1 MGMKQLVWRS
11 IGALFWSGLLCL
23 VPASSLAD
31 IKFALENP
39 APGQVL
45 SGIRVISGW
54 AFSTE
59 SAEPVSVRVW
69 IDDGEAIEVPCCV
82 ERADVANGHPDY
94 PQALASGFGQV
105 FNAGLLEKGAH
116 TLTIEI
122 EDATGARETR
132 AQRIETVRPGGFE
145 FLGAL
150 DLDRADAELSEDKQE
165 IVITRVIVREK
176 GSTESEEIELR
187 LAWQEN
193 LQALGIVAAR
203 NENEES
209 ASMAAALS
217 ASLEAA
223 EMSAEDPVVE
233 PVQVSAEE
241 LAVEPDWV
249 RNPAIIRIDPN
260 SGNRTILSDVHTPT
274 RADLSG
280 AETEGDQTLTDP
292 GPTWLIPQ
300 GLTIEPDGQIA
311 VTDAGRE
318 ALIRVDPVTGRRQA
332 FAGSGPSLV
341 RPNGVAAY
349 PQESG
354 LDRTLVI
361 ADSGRSGVLELNGSR
376 TIISNREFEDEP
388 EQVTL
393 QDPFGIAVENNCTED
408 DCRVV
413 VSDAGLRA
421 IVRLDRGTEE
431 RRIISGPE
439 VGSGPELR
447 VPVDIDV
454 ASDGQLFVVDVGLN
468 AIVRVNPTNGSRAIV
483 SGAGT
488 GGGPDFQRVRALA
501 IESDGQLA
509 VVDEGARTVLRV
521 DPRSGERRI
530 ISGPETGGGPELRV
544 PVDIA
549 VGSNGQLI
557 VVDSAPFSAAFENP
571 FGDFIGGIGLVSG
584 WVFPNVSAATL
595 NSVVLTIDDNEPIQ
609 MPWGASRGD
618 VQASFPERP
627 WAAESGFGLVTNF
640 NILPSGS
647 HTFALTVEDTSGSS
661 HTLRRSVET
670 VRLDDSEFL
679 DQFDMTNAEVDIF
692 DDTVSI
698 EQVQVRDKASQRSR
712 KINASFVWRES
723 CQCFVVQGE
732 CGNGNIES
740 NEECDG
746 QTFGGQ
752 TCQSLGFDAGDLS
765 CTEQCN
771 LDLEECTGGMPVLV
785 ANSGDDSVSVVS
797 AATHEEVGTIP
808 VGDNPRSIAV
818 SPTQTLAYVTN
829 FGDGTVSVLD
839 LSDLAALTDPASDLP
854 TIDVGHAPVGV
865 AFRPDGQYA
874 YVVNAGQNRVS
885 VINTDSQTVETH
897 IRVGSEPQEIAINA
911 AGTRAY
917 VTNSGDGTVSVIDLA
932 TNKQLTTVAVGE
944 DPNGVAVRP
953 GDSQVYVVNSEQD
966 DNTVSIIDTHTNR
979 VVATLTRE
987 EDEGRIGLVPQKV
1000 TFSPDGRRAF
1010 VTNSL
1015 DDTVSIIDAATRAN
1029 LDTPYVRRY
1038 RYRTVYDQPNG
1049 ILVTPNGLRFYVSLF
1064 GRSGQG
1070 DYLAVFSVKN
1080 DHPRYGLIDFIEV
1093 GEGPVGLA
1101 GGPG

>member
-1 MGMKQLVWRS
+1 MKQRVWRS

-23 VPASSLAD
+23 LPASSLAD
-31 IKFALENP
+31 IKFVLENP
-39 APGQVL
+39 APGQAL

-59 SAEPVSVRVW
+59 SDEPVSVRLW

-82 ERADVANGHPDY
+82 ERADVANEHPDD
-94 PQALASGFGQV
+94 PQALSSGFGQV
-105 FNAGLLEKGAH
+105 FNASLLEEGAH

-132 AQRIETVRPGGFE
+132 AQRIETVKPGGFE
-145 FLGAL
+145 FLGSL
-150 DLDRADAELSEDKQE
+150 DLDRADAALSEDKQE
-165 IVITRVIVREK
+165 IVMTGVIVREK
-176 GSTESEEIELR
+176 GSTESEEIEIR

-209 ASMAAALS
+209 ASAAAALS

-223 EMSAEDPVVE
+223 GMNAEDQAVEPVQVSAEDPVVE
-233 PVQVSAEE
+233 P
-241 LAVEPDWV
+241 DWV
-249 RNPAIIRIDPN
+249 QRPAVIRIDPA
-260 SGNRTILSDVHTPT
+260 SGNRTIL
-274 RADLSG
+274 
-280 AETEGDQTLTDP
+280 EGDETLTDP

-300 GLTIEPDGQIA
+300 GVAIEPDGQIA

-361 ADSGRSGVLELNGSR
+361 ADSGRSGVFELNGSQ
-376 TIISNREFEDEP
+376 TIISNKEFDDEP

-408 DCRVV
+408 DCQTVV
-413 VSDAGLRA
+413 ADAGLRA
-421 IVRLDRGTEE
+421 IVRLDRRTEE

-454 ASDGQLFVVDVGLN
+454 ASDGRLFVVDVGLN
-468 AIVRVNPTNGSRAIV
+468 AILRVDPTNGSRAIV

-488 GGGPDFQRVRALA
+488 GGSPDFERVRALA
-501 IESDGQLA
+501 IESDGRLA
-509 VVDEGARTVLRV
+509 VLDEGARTVFRV
-521 DPRSGERRI
+521 DSRNAERSI
-530 ISGPETGGGPELRV
+530 ISGPGVGSGPELRV

-549 VGSNGQLI
+549 VASDGQLI

-571 FGDFIGGIGLVSG
+571 FGDFVGGIGLVSG
-584 WVFPNVSAATL
+584 WAFANVSAATL
-595 NSVVLTIDDNEPIQ
+595 NRVVLTVDDNEP
-609 MPWGASRGD
+609 MDLPCCASRGD

-647 HTFALTVEDTSGSS
+647 HTFKLTVEDTSGGS
-661 HTLRRSVET
+661 HTLSRRVET
-670 VRLDDSEFL
+670 VRLGDSKFL
-679 DQFDMTNAEVDIF
+679 DRFDMTNAEVDIF

-698 EQVQVRDKASQRSR
+698 EQVQVRDKDSKLSR
-712 KINASFVWRES
+712 EINASFVWRES

-752 TCQSLGFDAGDLS
+752 TCQSLGFDGGDLS

-771 LDLEECTGGMPVLV
+771 LNLEECTGGMPVLV
-785 ANSGDDSVSVVS
+785 ANSGDDSVSMVS
-797 AATHEEVGTIP
+797 AATHEEVGTIQ

-839 LSDLAALTDPASDLP
+839 LSDPTTITVVA
-854 TIDVGHAPVGV
+854 TIDVGPDPVGV

-885 VINTDSQTVETH
+885 VVNTDSQTVETH
-897 IRVGSEPQEIAINA
+897 IRVGSTPQEIAINA

-932 TNKQLTTVAVGE
+932 TNEPLTTVAVGE
-944 DPNGVAVRP
+944 EPNGVAVRP
-953 GDSQVYVVNSEQD
+953 GDGQVYVVNSQQD
-966 DNTVSIIDTHTNR
+966 DNTVSIIDTRTNR

-1093 GEGPVGLA
+1093 GEGPIGLA

>member
-1 MGMKQLVWRS
+1 M
-11 IGALFWSGLLCL
+11 
-23 VPASSLAD
+23 PASSLAD

-39 APGQVL
+39 ASGQVL

-59 SAEPVSVRVW
+59 SAEPVSVRLW

-94 PQALASGFGQV
+94 PQALNSGFGQV

-116 TLTIEI
+116 TLTIEF

-132 AQRIETVRPGGFE
+132 AQRIETVKPGGFE
-145 FLGAL
+145 FLGSL

-165 IVITRVIVREK
+165 IFITGVIVRET

-203 NENEES
+203 NENEPI
-209 ASMAAALS
+209 ASTAAALS
-217 ASLEAA
+217 ASLEAV
-223 EMSAEDPVVE
+223 EMRAEDPVVE

-241 LAVEPDWV
+241 LTVEPDRV
-249 RNPAIIRIDPN
+249 QHPAIIRIDPN

-274 RADLSG
+274 RQDLSG
-280 AETEGDQTLTDP
+280 AETEGDETLTDP

-300 GLTIEPDGQIA
+300 GLTIEPNGQIA

-332 FAGSGPSLV
+332 FAGSGSSLV

-361 ADSGRSGVLELNGSR
+361 ADSGRSGVYELNGSR

-388 EQVTL
+388 EQVDL
-393 QDPFGIAVENNCTED
+393 KDPFGIAVESSCTED

-413 VSDAGLRA
+413 VADAGLRA
-421 IVRLDRGTEE
+421 IVRLDRRTEE
-431 RRIISGPE
+431 RTIISDEGWMT
-439 VGSGPELR
+439 
-447 VPVDIDV
+447 PVDIDV
-454 ASDGQLFVVDVGLN
+454 AADGQLFVVDVGLN
-468 AIVRVNPTNGSRAIV
+468 AIVRVDPTNGSRAIV

-488 GGGPDFQRVRALA
+488 GDGPAFQRVRALA
-501 IESDGQLA
+501 IEPDGRLA

-530 ISGPETGGGPELRV
+530 ISGPETGDGPELRV

-549 VGSNGQLI
+549 VASDGQLI
-557 VVDSAPFSAAFENP
+557 VVDSAPFSAVFENP
-571 FGDFIGGIGLVSG
+571 FGDFVGGIGLVSG
-584 WVFPNVSAATL
+584 WAFANVSAATL
-595 NSVVLTIDDNEPIQ
+595 NSVVLTIDDNAP
-609 MPWGASRGD
+609 MPVPWGASRGD

-661 HTLRRSVET
+661 HTLSRNVET
-670 VRLDDSEFL
+670 VRLGNSEFL
-679 DQFDMTNAEVDIF
+679 DRFDMTNAEVDIF

-698 EQVQVRDKASQRSR
+698 EQVEIRDKASQLSR
-712 KINASFVWRES
+712 EINASFVWRQS

-752 TCQSLGFDAGDLS
+752 TCQSLGFDGGDLS

-771 LDLEECTGGMPVLV
+771 LDLNQCTGGMPVLV
-785 ANSGDDSVSVVS
+785 ANSGDDSVSLVS
-797 AATHEEVGTIP
+797 AATHEEVGTIQ

-839 LSDLAALTDPASDLP
+839 LTDLTALTDPASDLP
-854 TIDVGHAPVGV
+854 TIDVGHDPVGL
-865 AFRPDGQYA
+865 AFRPDGRYA
-874 YVVNAGQNRVS
+874 YAVNAGQNRVS
-885 VINTDSQTVETH
+885 VINTDSHTIETH

-932 TNKQLTTVAVGE
+932 TNEQLTTIAVGE
-944 DPNGVAVRP
+944 EPNGVAVRP
-953 GDSQVYVVNSEQD
+953 GGREVYVVNSQQD
-966 DNTVSIIDTHTNR
+966 DNTVSIIDTRTNR

-1000 TFSPDGRRAF
+1000 TFSPDGRKAF

-1070 DYLAVFSVKN
+1070 DYLAIFSVKN
-1080 DHPRYGLIDFIEV
+1080 DHPQYGLIGFVEV
-1093 GEGPVGLA
+1093 GEGPIGLA

>member
-1 MGMKQLVWRS
+1 MKQRVWRS

-23 VPASSLAD
+23 LPASSLAD
-31 IKFALENP
+31 IKFVLENP
-39 APGQVL
+39 APGQAL

-59 SAEPVSVRVW
+59 SDEPVSVRLW

-82 ERADVANGHPDY
+82 ERADVANEHPDD
-94 PQALASGFGQV
+94 PQALSSGFGQV
-105 FNAGLLEKGAH
+105 FNASLLEEGAH

-132 AQRIETVRPGGFE
+132 AQRIETVKPGGFE
-145 FLGAL
+145 FLGSL
-150 DLDRADAELSEDKQE
+150 DLDRADAALSEDKQE
-165 IVITRVIVREK
+165 IVMTGVIVREK
-176 GSTESEEIELR
+176 GSTESEEIEIR

-209 ASMAAALS
+209 ASAAAALS

-223 EMSAEDPVVE
+223 GMNAEDQAVEPVQVSAEDPVVE
-233 PVQVSAEE
+233 P
-241 LAVEPDWV
+241 DWV
-249 RNPAIIRIDPN
+249 QRPAVIRIDPA
-260 SGNRTILSDVHTPT
+260 SGNRTIL
-274 RADLSG
+274 
-280 AETEGDQTLTDP
+280 EGDETLTDP

-300 GLTIEPDGQIA
+300 GVAIEPDGQIA

-361 ADSGRSGVLELNGSR
+361 ADSGRSGVFELNGSQ
-376 TIISNREFEDEP
+376 TIISNKEFDDEP

-408 DCRVV
+408 DCQTVV
-413 VSDAGLRA
+413 ADAGLRA
-421 IVRLDRGTEE
+421 IVRLDRRTEE

-454 ASDGQLFVVDVGLN
+454 ASDGRLFVVDVGLN
-468 AIVRVNPTNGSRAIV
+468 AILRVDPTNGSRAIV

-488 GGGPDFQRVRALA
+488 GGSPDFERVRALA
-501 IESDGQLA
+501 IESDGRLA
-509 VVDEGARTVLRV
+509 VLDEGARTVFRV
-521 DPRSGERRI
+521 DSRNAERSI
-530 ISGPETGGGPELRV
+530 ISGPGVGSGPELRV

-549 VGSNGQLI
+549 VASDGQLI

-571 FGDFIGGIGLVSG
+571 FGDFVGGIGLVSG
-584 WVFPNVSAATL
+584 WAFANVSAATL
-595 NSVVLTIDDNEPIQ
+595 NRVVLTIDDNEP
-609 MPWGASRGD
+609 MGLPCCASRGD

-647 HTFALTVEDTSGSS
+647 HTFKLTVEDTSGGS
-661 HTLRRSVET
+661 HTLSRSVET
-670 VRLDDSEFL
+670 VRLGDSEVL
-679 DQFDMTNAEVDIF
+679 DRFDMTNAEVDIF

-698 EQVQVRDKASQRSR
+698 EQVQVRDKASQLSR
-712 KINASFVWRES
+712 TINASFVWRES

-752 TCQSLGFDAGDLS
+752 TCQSLGFDGGDLS

-771 LDLEECTGGMPVLV
+771 LNLEECTGGMPVLV
-785 ANSGDDSVSVVS
+785 ANSGDDSVSMVS
-797 AATHEEVGTIP
+797 AATHEEVGTIQ

-839 LSDLAALTDPASDLP
+839 LSDPTTITVVA
-854 TIDVGHAPVGV
+854 TIDVGPDPVGV

-885 VINTDSQTVETH
+885 VVNTDSQTVETH
-897 IRVGSEPQEIAINA
+897 IRVGSTPQEIAINA

-932 TNKQLTTVAVGE
+932 TNEQLTTVAVGE
-944 DPNGVAVRP
+944 EPNGVAVRP
-953 GDSQVYVVNSEQD
+953 GDGQVYVVNSQQD
-966 DNTVSIIDTHTNR
+966 DNTVSIIDTRTNR

-1093 GEGPVGLA
+1093 GEGPIGLA

>member
-1 MGMKQLVWRS
+1 MKHILWRS
-11 IGALFWSGLLCL
+11 IGALFWGGLLCL
-23 VPASSLAD
+23 MPASSPAD
-31 IKFALENP
+31 VKFALENP

-59 SAEPVSVRVW
+59 SVEPVSVRLW

-82 ERADVANGHPDY
+82 ERADVADGHPDY
-94 PQALASGFGQV
+94 PQALSSGFGQV

-116 TLTIEI
+116 TLTIEV

-145 FLGAL
+145 FLGSL

-165 IVITRVIVREK
+165 ILITRVIVREK

-203 NENEES
+203 NENEPIAS
-209 ASMAAALS
+209 AAAALS
-217 ASLEAA
+217 ASLEAV

-233 PVQVSAEE
+233 PAQMSAEE
-241 LAVEPDWV
+241 LVEPDWV

-260 SGNRTILSDVHTPT
+260 SGNRTILSDVNTPT

-300 GLTIEPDGQIA
+300 GLTIEPNGQIA
-311 VTDAGRE
+311 VTDAGRK

-332 FAGSGPSLV
+332 VAGSGPSLT

-354 LDRTLVI
+354 LDRTLAI
-361 ADSGRSGVLELNGSR
+361 ADSGRSGVFELNGNR
-376 TIISNREFEDEP
+376 TIISNREFDDES
-388 EQVTL
+388 EQVDL
-393 QDPFGIAVENNCTED
+393 KDPFGIAVENNCTED

-413 VSDAGLRA
+413 VADAGLRA
-421 IVRLDRGTEE
+421 IVRLDRQTEE
-431 RRIISGPE
+431 RTIISDEGWMI
-439 VGSGPELR
+439 
-447 VPVDIDV
+447 PVDVDV

-468 AIVRVNPTNGSRAIV
+468 AIVRVNPTNGNRAIV

-488 GGGPDFQRVRALA
+488 GGGPAFQRARALA
-501 IESDGQLA
+501 IEPDGRLA
-509 VVDEGARTVLRV
+509 VVDEGARAVLRV
-521 DPRSGERRI
+521 DPRSGERSV
-530 ISGPETGGGPELRV
+530 ISGPETGDGLELRV

-549 VGSNGQLI
+549 VASDGQLI

-571 FGDFIGGIGLVSG
+571 FGDFVGGIGLVSG
-584 WVFPNVSAATL
+584 WAFANVSAATL
-595 NSVVLTIDDNEPIQ
+595 NSVVLTIDDNAPIQ
-609 MPWGASRGD
+609 VLWGASRGD

-627 WAAESGFGLVTNF
+627 WATGSGFGLVTNF

-661 HTLRRSVET
+661 HTLSRSVET
-670 VRLDDSEFL
+670 VRLGDSEFL
-679 DQFDMTNAEVDIF
+679 DRFDMTNAEVDIF

-698 EQVQVRDKASQRSR
+698 EQVQVRDKASQLSHE
-712 KINASFVWRES
+712 INASFIWRES

-752 TCQSLGFDAGDLS
+752 TCQSLGFDGGDLS

-771 LDLEECTGGMPVLV
+771 LKLEECTGGMPILV

-797 AATHEEVGTIP
+797 AATHEEVGTIR

-829 FGDGTVSVLD
+829 FGDGTVSVLH
-839 LSDLAALTDPASDLP
+839 LSNLAALTDPASDLP
-854 TIDVGHAPVGV
+854 TIDVGGEPVGV

-932 TNKQLTTVAVGE
+932 TNEQLTTVPVGE
-944 DPNGVAVRP
+944 EPNGVAVRP
-953 GDSQVYVVNSEQD
+953 GGREVYVVNSEQD
-966 DNTVSIIDTHTNR
+966 DNTVSIIDTRTNR

-1070 DYLAVFSVKN
+1070 GYLAIFSVKN
-1080 DHPRYGLIDFIEV
+1080 DHPRYGLIGFVEV
-1093 GEGPVGLA
+1093 GEGPIGLA

>member
-1 MGMKQLVWRS
+1 MKQRVWRS

-23 VPASSLAD
+23 LPVSSLAD
-31 IKFALENP
+31 IKFVLENP
-39 APGQVL
+39 APGQAL

-59 SAEPVSVRVW
+59 SDEPVSVRLW

-82 ERADVANGHPDY
+82 ERADVANEHPDD
-94 PQALASGFGQV
+94 PQALSSGFGQV
-105 FNAGLLEKGAH
+105 FNASLLEEGAH

-132 AQRIETVRPGGFE
+132 AQRIETVKPGGFE
-145 FLGAL
+145 FLGSL
-150 DLDRADAELSEDKQE
+150 DLDRADAALSEDKQE
-165 IVITRVIVREK
+165 IVMTGVIVREK
-176 GSTESEEIELR
+176 GSTESEEIEIR

-209 ASMAAALS
+209 ASAAAALS

-223 EMSAEDPVVE
+223 GMNAEDQAVEPVQVSAEDPVVE
-233 PVQVSAEE
+233 P
-241 LAVEPDWV
+241 DWV
-249 RNPAIIRIDPN
+249 QRPAVIRIDPA
-260 SGNRTILSDVHTPT
+260 SGNRTIL
-274 RADLSG
+274 
-280 AETEGDQTLTDP
+280 EGDETLTDP

-300 GLTIEPDGQIA
+300 GVAIEPDGQIA

-361 ADSGRSGVLELNGSR
+361 ADSGRSGVFELNGSQ
-376 TIISNREFEDEP
+376 TIISNKEFDDEP

-408 DCRVV
+408 DCQTVV
-413 VSDAGLRA
+413 ADAGLRA
-421 IVRLDRGTEE
+421 IVRLDRRTEE

-468 AIVRVNPTNGSRAIV
+468 AILRVDPTNGSRAIV

-488 GGGPDFQRVRALA
+488 GGSPDFERVRALA
-501 IESDGQLA
+501 IESDGRLA
-509 VVDEGARTVLRV
+509 VLDEGARTVFRV
-521 DPRSGERRI
+521 DSRNAERSI
-530 ISGPETGGGPELRV
+530 ISGPGVGSGPELRV

-549 VGSNGQLI
+549 VASDGQLI

-571 FGDFIGGIGLVSG
+571 FGDFVGGIGLVSG
-584 WVFPNVSAATL
+584 WAFANVSAATL
-595 NSVVLTIDDNEPIQ
+595 NRVVLTVDDNEP
-609 MPWGASRGD
+609 MDLPCCASRGD

-647 HTFALTVEDTSGSS
+647 HTFKLTVEDTSGGS
-661 HTLRRSVET
+661 HTLSRSVET
-670 VRLDDSEFL
+670 VRLGDSEVL
-679 DQFDMTNAEVDIF
+679 DRFDMTNAEVDIF

-698 EQVQVRDKASQRSR
+698 EQVQVRDEASQLSR
-712 KINASFVWRES
+712 TINASFVWRES

-752 TCQSLGFDAGDLS
+752 TCQSLGFDGGDLS

-771 LDLEECTGGMPVLV
+771 LNLEECTGGMPVLV
-785 ANSGDDSVSVVS
+785 ANSGDDSVSMVS
-797 AATHEEVGTIP
+797 AATHEEVGTIQ

-839 LSDLAALTDPASDLP
+839 LSDPTTITVVA
-854 TIDVGHAPVGV
+854 TIDVGPDPVGV

-885 VINTDSQTVETH
+885 VVNTDSQTVETH
-897 IRVGSEPQEIAINA
+897 IRVGSTPQEIAINA

-932 TNKQLTTVAVGE
+932 TNEQLTTVAVGE
-944 DPNGVAVRP
+944 EPNGVAVRP
-953 GDSQVYVVNSEQD
+953 GDGQVYVVNSQQD
-966 DNTVSIIDTHTNR
+966 DNTVSIIDTRTNR

-1093 GEGPVGLA
+1093 GEGPIGLA